1 VKEHYFIT
9 ESNTYTIYDDK
20 DVSRV
25 APAGNDYTV
34 KQQKKPELK
43 DTHMERQLTETEK
56 KARDSLILPF
66 ERTGKGI
73 TQKEEGVGTVIYL
86 DEDDDAFA
94 EYASDPEDDLD
105 I

>member
-9 ESNTYTIYDDK
+9 ESNTYIFYADK
-20 DVSRV
+20 DVSRDS
-25 APAGNDYTV
+25 PAGTDYTV
-34 KQQKKPELK
+34 KQQKKPELP

-73 TQKEEGVGTVIYL
+73 TQKEEGVGVIYL

-94 EYASDPEDDLD
+94 EYASDPEDEID